1 MRHKE
6 FTTDE
11 IERRYEDWVA
21 DRIYAV
27 LNNGRISRRAA
38 AAGIKRGQGRY
49 VAMLMPGKREMLRQ
63 FRAQQAQKAAR
74 ASAEAAGIDVDA
86 ADRQ

>member
-11 IERRYEDWVA
+11 IERRYEEMVA

-27 LNNGRISRRAA
+27 LNNARISRHAVA
-38 AAGIKRGQGRY
+38 NGIKRGQGRY
-49 VAMLMPGKREMLRQ
+49 IAMLMPGKRETLRQ
-63 FRAQQAQKAAR
+63 FRAEQAQKAAK
-74 ASAEAAGIDVDA
+74 AKAEATGLDVDA
-86 ADRQ
+86 ADQQ